1 MGRRRTGRRPGRSSP
16 PSGAP
21 GGTRPGGGGSLGA
34 SHDREEA
41 VAAPRPEDYRAALR
55 PPVAELYDVRAARR
69 PVARLLDRFRR
80 MEEERPRLRLL
91 LLPSLPR
98 APDVNGGLVG
108 PGGFIS
114 KIRLRPGELLLG
126 SRGIPAYP
134 GDSGIVFYLGH
145 NEENLLYVAPLGAPP
160 FQEPEWPYPISAT
173 SPSRTGGR
181 WRCASSDRLALY
193 RLRRA

>member
-1 MGRRRTGRRPGRSSP
+1 M
-16 PSGAP
+16 
-21 GGTRPGGGGSLGA
+21 
-34 SHDREEA
+34 
-41 VAAPRPEDYRAALR
+41 
-55 PPVAELYDVRAARR
+55 
-69 PVARLLDRFRR
+69 
-80 MEEERPRLRLL
+80 
-91 LLPSLPR
+91 
-98 APDVNGGLVG
+98 NGGLVG

-173 SPSRTGGR
+173 WILVGPVGDLPSEHPLGDV
-181 WRCASSDRLALY
+181 AVAY
-193 RLRRA
+193 RRAVAMCQ